1 VFVNAVAGRKSPYF
15 YIAVI
20 GRLMPDYVRAVVCSL
35 VNAVNG
41 LPTSFGMA
49 EPNPIF

>member
-1 VFVNAVAGRKSPYF
+1 VFVIAVVGRKIPYF

-20 GRLMPDYVRAVVCSL
+20 GRLMPDYVRAVVCSF

-49 EPNPIF
+49 GVNPIF